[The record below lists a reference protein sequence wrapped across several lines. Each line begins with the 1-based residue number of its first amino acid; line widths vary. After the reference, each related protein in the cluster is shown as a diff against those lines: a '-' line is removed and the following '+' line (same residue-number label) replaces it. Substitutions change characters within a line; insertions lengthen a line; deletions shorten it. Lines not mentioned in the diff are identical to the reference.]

1 MKRGEPRTSYY
12 MFQEGKPWYGVY
24 GTWIEDESICYPS
37 GSLIRRAKVLCPDGK
52 LRIMYTG
59 IPDTYFS
66 LPVKGNKGYI
76 TSFYMK
82 EMNETNENVWVFI
95 PYKKEGEPYVTMNEM
110 VKTAIQRL
118 KDRTKTNNK

>member
-12 MFQEGKPWYGVY
+12 MFQEGKPWYGAY

-59 IPDTYFS
+59 IPSSFSS
-66 LPVKGNKGYI
+66 LPVKGNKGFI
-76 TSFYMK
+76 TSF
-82 EMNETNENVWVFI
+82 NINENENIWIFVPFN
-95 PYKKEGEPYVTMNEM
+95 NEEDYFSTAEL